1 MVEVKPEDKGLRFLQ
16 TPSTGSEQSNTPSE
30 NSSSDSEA
38 SRRGRRKIARI
49 STEADEAPELTQRI
63 PSPYAF
69 ARDPPKPSNRHS
81 GEYLLSPESIT
92 SPKTSHR
99 HETRADHSHAA
110 PKSTPNRPQI
120 FRTASTGQVF
130 SEPNGIARS
139 DNIVGEPASNAKEAS
154 QVRDK
159 AQSSRYSFTKA
170 DLEKREPRVKFSEGD
185 DSESQTLKFDP
196 KDRPSSI
203 RRLTDTAATL
213 PRVNLEMKKSKPSP
227 LQTPL
232 ASDREVKKARPSPLR
247 TSFADDLD
255 ETLRGR
261 VGDNHDPLRIAEI
274 KHQDFRGVSPATPR
288 GAPLTPPA
296 SPRPREL
303 SYPIENST
311 RPLRSRPP
319 TANNPVYSAT
329 PSSLPTIHDA
339 PAVNQSPAK
348 AHNPSDRYGSHP
360 QPTEDRARTQL
371 RLSSSIRSDS
381 SPPIPSAGATGP
393 SPKKSTNVS
402 IVLPYPE
409 DNIPMMPNY
418 EDHVYSPSASKPSAP
433 LPVTRSRSPTLPSD
447 HSETS
452 RSSKDGPARPRLHA
466 RHHTYAEGI
475 PQSKDS
481 STRSVSDN
489 TGKSSPVDKPLLHV
503 CPRSEYSV
511 KYNDWFTLEHYQD
524 IDICADCLE
533 AVFLPSKFGKFFKRA
548 PARRLGKPRKC
559 DFSSPW
565 MRLAWLLTLKE
576 KRDDLKL
583 FIALVDVAMV
593 EKPCPGDKEE
603 KRSWY
608 SVYDESRNHVP
619 GFHACSNCVSNV
631 EALLPSLEGSFTRI
645 HQPEPRQPHTCDLQP
660 KNKAFASYLD
670 ALIEIDTL
678 ARLHRRPPDLRHFVT
693 LIRKNKQKSLPICA
707 RDNLMVQQRWYFI
720 PQLPELTACE
730 SCFEVVVY
738 PAIKAGHPIADK
750 FNPKMQLVRES
761 SLGTSCQL
769 YSPRMRD
776 VWRRATERDD
786 WSLLAREA
794 RERKATEMHLQSRH
808 KALRNQ
814 ADDMRRW
821 SPRSQSKD
829 ELHKVDREVE
839 KIAEEWKHW
848 E

>member
-1 MVEVKPEDKGLRFLQ
+1 MVEVKPEDKDL
-16 TPSTGSEQSNTPSE
+16 QSNTPSE
-30 NSSSDSEA
+30 HSSSDSEV

-49 STEADEAPELTQRI
+49 STETDKAPEFTQRK

-69 ARDPPKPSNRHS
+69 ARDPPKSSNRHS

-92 SPKTSHR
+92 SSKTAR
-99 HETRADHSHAA
+99 RYETRSDYGHAA
-110 PKSTPNRPQI
+110 PNSTPSRPRI
-120 FRTASTGQVF
+120 FRTASTGQASSNF
-130 SEPNGIARS
+130 NGIATS
-139 DNIVGEPASNAKEAS
+139 DDVVGDFGSNTKEAN

-170 DLEKREPRVKFSEGD
+170 DLEKKEPRVKFSEGN

-213 PRVNLEMKKSKPSP
+213 PRVTLGTNKSKPSP
-227 LQTPL
+227 LQTPS
-232 ASDREVKKARPSPLR
+232 ASDREAKRARPSPLR

-255 ETLRGR
+255 EALRTKT
-261 VGDNHDPLRIAEI
+261 GDNRDPLRSAEI
-274 KHQDFRGVSPATPR
+274 KHRDFRGVSPAAPR
-288 GAPLTPPA
+288 GAPLTPPDSPHPREPNHPDYSSTR
-296 SPRPREL
+296 SPRSKPPPV
-303 SYPIENST
+303 SYAVNNS
-311 RPLRSRPP
+311 
-319 TANNPVYSAT
+319 T
-329 PSSLPTIHDA
+329 PSSFPTRHDA
-339 PAVNQSPAK
+339 STVNQSLAR
-348 AHNPSDRYGSHP
+348 ADNPPDRYGSCP
-360 QPTEDRARTQL
+360 QPTKDRARTQS

-381 SPPIPSAGATGP
+381 TPPIPSAGIPGP
-393 SPKKSTNVS
+393 SPKKPSNVS

-418 EDHVYSPSASKPSAP
+418 EDHVYSPSTGKSSAP
-433 LPVTRSRSPTLPSD
+433 LSVTRSRSPTLPSD

-452 RSSKDGPARPRLHA
+452 RSSREGPSRPRLHA
-466 RHHTYAEGI
+466 RHHTVAEGI

-481 STRSVSDN
+481 SKRAVSDN
-489 TGKSSPVDKPLLHV
+489 TEKSSPVDKPLLHV

-511 KYNDWFTLEHYQD
+511 KYNDWYTLEYYQD
-524 IDICADCLE
+524 IDICPDCLE
-533 AVFLPSKFGKFFKRA
+533 AVFLPSKFGKFFKKA

-576 KRDDLKL
+576 KRDNLNL
-583 FIALVDVAMV
+583 FAALAAVAAV

-608 SVYDESRNHVP
+608 SVYDDSRNHVS

-631 EALLPSLEGSFTRI
+631 EALLPSLQGSFTRI
-645 HQPEPRQPHTCDLQP
+645 HQSEPRSPLTCDLQP
-660 KNKAFASYLD
+660 KSKPFASYLD
-670 ALIEIDTL
+670 SLIDIDTL
-678 ARLHRRPPDLRHFVT
+678 ARLHRRSPDIRPFIS
-693 LIRKNKQKSLPICA
+693 LIRKNKQKPLPACA

-738 PAIKAGHPIADK
+738 PAIKEGHPIAEK
-750 FNPKMQLVRES
+750 FNPKMQPVREN

-794 RERKATEMHLQSRH
+794 RERKATEMHLQNRH

-814 ADDMRRW
+814 ADDMKRW
-821 SPRSQSKD
+821 SPKSQSKE
-829 ELHKVDREVE
+829 ELHRVDREIE
-839 KIAEEWKHW
+839 KIAEEWKRW